1 MLLHLSGGPPIAVLH
16 SLTTSRAAQMGFI
29 RNAVSLLAF
38 VVIFSHVATNSQATL
53 EVVGGTKASA
63 YHGSV
68 PGPKPALASRNVRTQ
83 GQEEVSSPIST
94 VTSIPEAP
102 SIMLMGTALLSL
114 SMYSRRRSQRLAV
127 RTARSQRV

>member
-1 MLLHLSGGPPIAVLH
+1 
-16 SLTTSRAAQMGFI
+16 MGFI

-38 VVIFSHVATNSQATL
+38 SVIFSHVATNSQGTL
-53 EVVGGTKASA
+53 DVVGVTKASA
-63 YHGSV
+63 YRGPV
-68 PGPKPALASRNVRTQ
+68 VEPKPALASHNSLNVRAQ
-83 GQEEVSSPIST
+83 GQEELSSPIST

-127 RTARSQRV
+127 RTARSQQG